1 MRKTTSTLSSG
12 KGMAIFGFINRNERD
27 FIVNNMNN
35 NNADDKLE
43 VTQRKNLFLL
53 TVSLNLIS
61 KGYTNIEKVPIEM
74 DFVVFLLYQK
84 HYIFKV
90 Y

>member
-1 MRKTTSTLSSG
+1 
-12 KGMAIFGFINRNERD
+12 MAIFGFINGNERD

-61 KGYTNIEKVPIEM
+61 KGCTNIEKVPIEM
-74 DFVVFLLYQK
+74 DFEVFLLYQ
-84 HYIFKV
+84 
-90 Y
+90 